1 MCGAQ
6 SFSANSLAAFDFL
19 VLAPGGGGGGTFCF
33 LDSAGGGGAESTFDL
48 MFAEGAFLDPRGLT
62 FTEGG
67 LAASCS

>member
-1 MCGAQ
+1 MCDAQ

-19 VLAPGGGGGGTFCF
+19 VLAGGGGGSSTGI
-33 LDSAGGGGAESTFDL
+33 DGTFDL
-48 MFAEGAFLDPRGLT
+48 IFAEGAFLDPRGLT